1 MFSSDKK
8 KVAFR
13 SYTMKDSRP
22 VVYALVIL
30 SVGVADCKNTE
41 IARLD
46 PFDQFLEDVVPLLF
60 HQKPNNENGTDSR
73 FENYALRDES
83 NEEIGNYTMQ
93 QIVARS
99 GFKFKNHVVLSD
111 DGYMT
116 QITRII
122 NPYAD
127 PSQLKQPP
135 VMMLHGGIIDP
146 TAYVWGSAIQHHP
159 EPYPRTEASG
169 PMTSWNR
176 SLAFTLANNGYD
188 VWLIGT
194 RGSDSQNQGHIKFKG
209 AKSIDHSGEMEP
221 EFDLRAKLEAHK
233 YWDFSMDEIIKYEL
247 PRQVD
252 KVLELSGAR
261 NVTLFTF
268 SLSTMTGPP
277 FTGGNLEYADK
288 VHNMVVMAPIVNN
301 RGANRFITLL
311 HDIFTI
317 LPTKFGTAIVTEIL
331 FTRFLRSLVLLIN
344 KVRYFR
350 YTLVKLIASL
360 LTGPSAKYHTL
371 LEPGVMG
378 HIFMPV
384 GFKLLKH
391 WSQQVKHARLERFDH
406 GLVKNEFVYGH
417 ARPPAYSI
425 VNLNIK
431 NWLLVSAT
439 NDNLATPKSVKQFL
453 NQVNP
458 KPYQH
463 IIAPHFS
470 HLDLVAAFENDIYV
484 NHPIIEFLEQF
495 KLPPQS
501 AQRDGLR

>member
-1 MFSSDKK
+1 MKSSRT
-8 KVAFR
+8 VA
-13 SYTMKDSRP
+13 
-22 VVYALVIL
+22 VLLIL
-30 SVGVADCKNTE
+30 SAGVVDCKNSE
-41 IARLD
+41 VDRLD
-46 PFDQFLEDVVPLLF
+46 PFDKFLEDVLPLLF
-60 HQKPNNENGTDSR
+60 HQGPNNDNGTDSR
-73 FENYALRDES
+73 FEKYALLDQS

-93 QIVARS
+93 QIIARS
-99 GFKFKNHVVLSD
+99 GFKFENDIVLAD
-111 DGYMT
+111 DGYIT
-116 QITRII
+116 QITRVVD
-122 NPYAD
+122 PEAD
-127 PSQLKQPP
+127 QSQLKQPP
-135 VMMLHGGIIDP
+135 IMMLHGGIIDP

-176 SLAFTLANNGYD
+176 SLAFMLANNGYD

-209 AKSIDHSGEMEP
+209 PKSIDHSGELEEEP
-221 EFDLRAKLEAHK
+221 DFKAKLEAHK

-247 PRQVD
+247 PRQID
-252 KVLELSGAR
+252 KVLELTGAR
-261 NVTLFTF
+261 NVTLFSF
-268 SLSTMTGPP
+268 SLSTMTAPP
-277 FTGGNLEYADK
+277 FTAGNPDYADK

-301 RGANRFITLL
+301 KGANKFVTLL
-311 HDIFTI
+311 NDIFSI
-317 LPTKFGTAIVTEIL
+317 LPTDIGTAIVTEVL

-350 YTLVKLIASL
+350 YTLVKLLASL
-360 LTGPSAKYHTL
+360 LAGRSAKYHTL

-384 GFKLLKH
+384 SFKVLKH
-391 WSQQVKHARLERFDH
+391 WSQQVKHSRLERFDY

-425 VNLNIK
+425 ANLNVK

-453 NQVNP
+453 SQVSP
-458 KPYQH
+458 KPYKH
-463 IIAPHFS
+463 IIAPNFS

-484 NHPIIEFLEQF
+484 NQLILEFLEKF
-495 KLPPQS
+495 KLPPLLVQLNG
-501 AQRDGLR
+501 QK